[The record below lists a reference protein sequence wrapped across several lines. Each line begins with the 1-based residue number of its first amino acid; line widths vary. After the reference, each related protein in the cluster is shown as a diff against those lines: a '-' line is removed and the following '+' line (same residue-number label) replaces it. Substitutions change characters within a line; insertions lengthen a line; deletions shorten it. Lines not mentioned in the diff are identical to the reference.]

1 MAWPEWCETP
11 LSSPFLPHITPK
23 IQRKLL
29 NKSRTAVAFTCL
41 AQERKSCQSFTEQS
55 WEGPGQVET
64 QPHCVWNRKT
74 VRKCQKCWWNLV
86 MAVNALKAAGKYKV
100 IYMQTQKHTQWIF
113 FLIDYTIQNKD
124 IKFGWKNCPW
134 HSILVLLT
142 RTSVLS
148 VAPFCF
154 VFSQSTAIKINL
166 SLARSYSVKVP
177 N

>member
-74 VRKCQKCWWNLV
+74 VRKCQKCWWSLV

-100 IYMQTQKHTQWIF
+100 IYMQTQKHTQWISF
-113 FLIDYTIQNKD
+113 FNRLYNSKQGHKIWVKKLPMTQYFSTSDQNKC
-124 IKFGWKNCPW
+124 FVCSP
-134 HSILVLLT
+134 VL
-142 RTSVLS
+142 
-148 VAPFCF
+148 FCF
-154 VFSQSTAIKINL
+154 FPINCH
-166 SLARSYSVKVP
+166 KD
-177 N
+177 